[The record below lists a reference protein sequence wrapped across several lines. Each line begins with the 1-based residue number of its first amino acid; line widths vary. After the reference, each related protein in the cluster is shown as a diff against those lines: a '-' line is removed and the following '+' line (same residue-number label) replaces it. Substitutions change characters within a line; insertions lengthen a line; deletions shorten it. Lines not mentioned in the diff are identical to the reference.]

1 MEEFEDEDVSEEF
14 DMDVRHYTVP
24 ELIEAIGLSGTPSK
38 QEVDRAVQQLVN
50 QNARADATLAQFYLD
65 AGAAIVRSNRSPGK
79 EILVSRVLILDS
91 FYRETLSDA
100 TDNYTCT
107 LSEKLVGVTSL
118 SLLSIELP
126 QSWYQFASAKGTNA
140 FVLQSLDVDL
150 VVYTKEVTIPEGNYT
165 NVSILAVVNAA
176 LNQAVRG
183 MQAYVNGSIGTG
195 PWLELTQDAVN
206 ARATLTLRNF
216 PHTVKLTWY
225 DPTYVALT
233 NTTSNFNLGWLLGFR
248 YNSTSV
254 DPDADVVADSLV
266 MDGSSTRYVVLKIDD
281 HTSNRMANNIISI
294 QSLPDQ
300 QISLPSY
307 SANAF
312 LTRNSS
318 TNQVTALPT
327 APRRLTNAQ
336 LITISSIS
344 SAPLA
349 QRSRVQGA
357 DTTNY
362 FAKIPIK
369 HQADWTSYTNGA
381 IVLKENG
388 PAKVLIEMGGTL
400 QKNKR
405 VYYGPVTLNKL
416 SISLWDDHGK
426 PLGLNGQD
434 WSCALE
440 ATFG

>member
-1 MEEFEDEDVSEEF
+1 MEEYEDETEEF
-14 DMDVRHYTVP
+14 DTDVRNYTVP
-24 ELIEAIGLSGTPSK
+24 ELIEAIGLSGTPSR

-50 QNARADATLAQFYLD
+50 QNARADATLAQFYMD
-65 AGAAIVRSNRSPGK
+65 AGAAIMRNSRGSSK
-79 EILVSRVLILDS
+79 ETPVSRKIILDS
-91 FYRETLSDA
+91 FYRESLLDVPDS
-100 TDNYTCT
+100 YTCT

-126 QSWYQFASAKGTNA
+126 QSWYQFTSAKGTNGVV
-140 FVLQSLDVDL
+140 FQSLDVDL

-165 NVSILAVVNAA
+165 NFSLLAVVNAA
-176 LNQAVRG
+176 LNDAVRG
-183 MQAYVNGSIGTG
+183 MQAYANGSIGVG
-195 PWLELTQDAVN
+195 PWLVLTQDPVN
-206 ARATLTLRNF
+206 GRATFTLRGF

-225 DPTYVALT
+225 DQTYVALS

-254 DPDADVVADSLV
+254 DPNADVTADSLV
-266 MDGSSTRYVVLKIDD
+266 MDGSCTRYVVLKIDD
-281 HTSNRMANNIISI
+281 HTSSRMANNIISI

-300 QISLPSY
+300 QINLPSY
-307 SANAF
+307 SVNAF

-327 APRRLTNAQ
+327 FPRRLTNAQ
-336 LITISSIS
+336 LATISSIS

-349 QRSRVQGA
+349 QRSRTEGA
-357 DTTNY
+357 DTTNF

-369 HQADWTSYTNGA
+369 HQADWTNYTNGA
-381 IVLKENG
+381 IVLRENG
-388 PAKVLIEMGGTL
+388 PAKILIEMGGTL

-434 WSCALE
+434 WSCSLE